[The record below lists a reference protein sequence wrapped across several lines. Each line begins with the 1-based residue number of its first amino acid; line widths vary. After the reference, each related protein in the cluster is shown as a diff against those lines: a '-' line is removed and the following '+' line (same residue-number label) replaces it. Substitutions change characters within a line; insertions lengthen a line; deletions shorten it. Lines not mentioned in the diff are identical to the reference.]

1 MPNQTYTIS
10 ELAKEF
16 GITTRT
22 MRFYEEKG
30 LISPRREGQKRLYS
44 AADRV
49 RIKLILRGKRIG
61 MSLNEC
67 VEVIDMYDP
76 EHNNAD
82 QLHSLIST
90 VQQRRELLRQQK
102 RDINDMLTGL
112 QEVQSLCESALG
124 DIENYQAKYTK

>member
-1 MPNQTYTIS
+1 MSNQTYTIS

-30 LISPRREGQKRLYS
+30 LISPRREGHKRLYS
-44 AADRV
+44 SADRV

-61 MSLNEC
+61 MSLNES

-90 VQQRRELLRQQK
+90 VQHRRELLRQQK
-102 RDINDMLTGL
+102 RDIDDMLNGL
-112 QEVQSLCESALG
+112 QEVQSLCESALD
-124 DIENYQAKYTK
+124 DIED